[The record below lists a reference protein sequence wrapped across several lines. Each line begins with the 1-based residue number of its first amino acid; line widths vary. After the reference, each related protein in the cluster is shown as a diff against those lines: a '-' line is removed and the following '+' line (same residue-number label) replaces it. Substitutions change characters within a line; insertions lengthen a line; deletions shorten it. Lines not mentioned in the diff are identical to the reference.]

1 MKKLVAAFVA
11 FSLMGGQSAHASGE
25 SIGSLSHIHA
35 VKVHKDKIILGTHE
49 GVYQYLDEKSVQR
62 ISTETF
68 DVMGLAISS
77 KGFFA
82 SGHPG
87 KGSKFPEPVGLLSS
101 ADGGKSWTTVALSG
115 EVDFHTLETSGSE
128 FYGAD
133 SGSGQLMYSSDGGK
147 SWVKRGTHTFTDI
160 AINPKAKGSVL
171 AIKDG
176 KLHRSTNAFKSS
188 KQIATPF
195 QIGSI
200 DWVGERLIAAA
211 GKDLYQSV
219 NGGTSWKKVATL
231 PAPIGIVAQ
240 SSQLIAVVVG
250 GAIYASTN
258 KGKSFKKYVYKSGLK
273 FQS

>member
-1 MKKLVAAFVA
+1 MKKLVTAVVA
-11 FSLMGGQSAHASGE
+11 SLLMGGHSAHASGE
-25 SIGSLSHIHA
+25 NIGSLSHIHA

-133 SGSGQLMYSSDGGK
+133 SGSGQLMYSSNGGK
-147 SWVKRGTHTFTDI
+147 SWVKRGVNSYTDI
-160 AINPKAKGSVL
+160 APNPSKRASVV
-171 AIKDG
+171 AVKDG
-176 KLHRSTNAFKSS
+176 KLFQSTDALKSV
-188 KQIATPF
+188 KELKTPF
-195 QIGSI
+195 VVESI
-200 DWVGERLIAAA
+200 DWIKGSLIASS
-211 GKDLYQSV
+211 GKDLYQS
-219 NGGTSWKKVATL
+219 NNAGKSWKKLVTMPSAISSVT
-231 PAPIGIVAQ
+231 Q
-240 SSQLIAVVVG
+240 SNKFIAFVMG
-250 GAIYASTN
+250 SSIYASRDS
-258 KGKSFKKYVYKSGLK
+258 GKSFAKY
-273 FQS
+273 QSQ

>member
-1 MKKLVAAFVA
+1 
-11 FSLMGGQSAHASGE
+11 
-25 SIGSLSHIHA
+25 
-35 VKVHKDKIILGTHE
+35 
-49 GVYQYLDEKSVQR
+49 
-62 ISTETF
+62 
-68 DVMGLAISS
+68 
-77 KGFFA
+77 
-82 SGHPG
+82 
-87 KGSKFPEPVGLLSS
+87 
-101 ADGGKSWTTVALSG
+101 
-115 EVDFHTLETSGSE
+115 
-128 FYGAD
+128 
-133 SGSGQLMYSSDGGK
+133 MYSSDGGK

-176 KLHRSTNAFKSS
+176 KLHRSTNALKSS
-188 KQIATPF
+188 KQISTPF

-200 DWVGERLIAAA
+200 DWVGESLIAAA

-258 KGKSFKKYVYKSGLK
+258 KGKSFKKYRSK
-273 FQS
+273 